1 MEVKDI
7 LKHFGFKKQTKKFM
21 EEAGELHEALIEYRL
36 FKEEYADAIIDG
48 TITIE
53 DAEKLEKLR
62 FNVVTETADVL
73 LLINQFL
80 GELEITDSEVNDE
93 MNYKFRR
100 TVEKYEIGRED

>member
-1 MEVKDI
+1 
-7 LKHFGFKKQTKKFM
+7 M

>member
-1 MEVKDI
+1 MEVVDI

-36 FKEEYADAIIDG
+36 FKEEYADAIMDG

-53 DAEKLEKLR
+53 DADRLEKLR

-80 GELEITDSEVNDE
+80 GELEITDSEVNEE